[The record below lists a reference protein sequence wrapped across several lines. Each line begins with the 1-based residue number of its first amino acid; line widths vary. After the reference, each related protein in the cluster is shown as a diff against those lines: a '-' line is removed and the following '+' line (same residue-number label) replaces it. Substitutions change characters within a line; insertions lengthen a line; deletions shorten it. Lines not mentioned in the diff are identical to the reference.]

1 MKEVCCLLD
10 TVCGLLLL
18 RVSFICCYLAVGL
31 RVGPMIVVLARYSTA
46 LTCVCVVVSPHL
58 LQTVSVLT
66 SLFRFH
72 LTDVTGRR
80 TSRVATGGD

>member
-1 MKEVCCLLD
+1 
-10 TVCGLLLL
+10 
-18 RVSFICCYLAVGL
+18 
-31 RVGPMIVVLARYSTA
+31 MIVVLARYSTA
-46 LTCVCVVVSPHL
+46 LSTCVCVVVSPHL

>member
-1 MKEVCCLLD
+1 
-10 TVCGLLLL
+10 
-18 RVSFICCYLAVGL
+18 
-31 RVGPMIVVLARYSTA
+31 MIVVLARYSTA

-66 SLFRFH
+66 SCETSLFRFH

-80 TSRVATGGD
+80 TSRVGGDRRGLNTYVTTTITVHTRATTGNF